1 MMDRNGDFAL
11 IDDCKSGDRDAL
23 RSLILHYERP
33 VYNAAYRMMGNA
45 DDAADVTQAAFLK
58 VFEHL
63 DSYDSKFKFFS
74 WIYRITINE
83 SIDQLKRRGKQQPLD
98 DQQVSRER
106 GPEELAAASVLCDS
120 VQAVLMDL
128 QQDHRAVIV
137 LRHFAEC
144 SYVQIAE
151 ILQIPEKT
159 VKSRLY
165 SSRQLVKEKL
175 ADQGILSS

>member
-1 MMDRNGDFAL
+1 MYKDSDSAL
-11 IDDCKSGDRDAL
+11 IDDCKRGDPEAL
-23 RSLILHYERP
+23 RSLVSRYERP
-33 VYNAAYRMMGNA
+33 VYNAAYRMMGNP

-63 DSYDSKFKFFS
+63 DGYDSKFKFFS

-83 SIDQLKRRGKQQPLD
+83 SIDQLKRRGQQQPLD

-106 GPEELAAASVLCDS
+106 GPEELAAASVVCSS
-120 VQAVLMDL
+120 VQAVLMSL

-144 SYVQIAE
+144 NYAQIAQ
-151 ILQIPEKT
+151 ILDIPEKT

-165 SSRQLVKEKL
+165 TSRQLLKQLLSE
-175 ADQGILSS
+175 QGILSS

>member
-1 MMDRNGDFAL
+1 MTKDSDSAL
-11 IDDCKSGDRDAL
+11 IDDCKQGDPEAL
-23 RSLILHYERP
+23 RSLVSHYERP
-33 VYNAAYRMMGNA
+33 VYNAAYRMMGNP

-58 VFEHL
+58 VFENL

-83 SIDQLKRRGKQQPLD
+83 SIDQLKRRGQQQPLD
-98 DQQVSRER
+98 DQQVCRER
-106 GPEELAAASVLCDS
+106 GPEELAAASVLCNS
-120 VQAVLMDL
+120 VQAVLMQL

-144 SYVQIAE
+144 SYEQIAE

-165 SSRQLVKEKL
+165 TSRQLIKQKL
-175 ADQGILSS
+175 CEQGILSS

>member
-1 MMDRNGDFAL
+1 MYKDSDSAL
-11 IDDCKSGDRDAL
+11 INDCKRGDPEAL
-23 RSLILHYERP
+23 RSLVSRYERP
-33 VYNAAYRMMGNA
+33 VYNAAYRMMGNP

-63 DSYDSKFKFFS
+63 DAYDSSFKFFS

-83 SIDQLKRRGKQQPLD
+83 SIDQLKWRAQQQPLD
-98 DQQVSRER
+98 DQQVSRNR
-106 GPEELAAASVLCDS
+106 GPDELAAASVLCNS
-120 VQAVLMDL
+120 VQAALMKL

-137 LRHFAEC
+137 LRHFLDC
-144 SYVQIAE
+144 SYEQIAE

-165 SSRQLVKEKL
+165 TSRQLLKRKL
-175 ADQGILSS
+175 SEQGILSS

>member
-1 MMDRNGDFAL
+1 MYKDNDAAL
-11 IDDCKSGDRDAL
+11 IKDCKSGDDDAL
-23 RSLILHYERP
+23 RSLVSRYERP

-63 DSYDSKFKFFS
+63 DRYDPKFKLFS

-83 SIDQLKRRGKQQPLD
+83 SIDQLKRRGKLQPLD
-98 DQQVSRER
+98 DKEVSRER
-106 GPEELAAASVLCDS
+106 GPEELAVASVLCNS
-120 VQAVLMDL
+120 VQAVLMEL
-128 QQDHRAVIV
+128 QQDYRAVIV
-137 LRHFAEC
+137 LRHFTEC
-144 SYVQIAE
+144 SYGQMAE

-165 SSRQLVKEKL
+165 SSRQLMKQKLSECGIVKP
-175 ADQGILSS
+175 

>member
-1 MMDRNGDFAL
+1 MFKDSDSAL
-11 IDDCKSGDRDAL
+11 IDDCKRGDRGAL
-23 RSLILHYERP
+23 QSLVSRYERP

-63 DSYDSKFKFFS
+63 DRYDSKFKFFS

-83 SIDQLKRRGKQQPLD
+83 SIDQLKRRGQQRPLD

-106 GPEELAAASVLCDS
+106 GPEELADSGVLCTS
-120 VQAVLMDL
+120 IQAVLMEL

-137 LRHFAEC
+137 LRHFTEC
-144 SYVQIAE
+144 SYEQIAE
-151 ILQIPEKT
+151 VLQIPEKT

-165 SSRQLVKEKL
+165 TARQLIKRKL
-175 ADQGILSS
+175 EEQGVLSS